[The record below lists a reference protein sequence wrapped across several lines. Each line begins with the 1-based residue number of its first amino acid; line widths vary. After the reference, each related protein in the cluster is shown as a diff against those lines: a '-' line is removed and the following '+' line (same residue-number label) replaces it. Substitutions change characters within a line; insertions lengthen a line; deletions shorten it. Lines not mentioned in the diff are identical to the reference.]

1 MEKVKVFKYG
11 QVTLDDWLN
20 EFELNLEENHIKT
33 DEGKIAWC
41 LAAIGPVARL
51 YIEKLELNSMWER
64 IKYQLRLFLGKGNPT
79 LEKRNT
85 MVTSG
90 RKGPLAHDVDKVT
103 RTDSV
108 SEGMEAEERLNIG
121 ANNGAYRT
129 LGTEP
134 WNWKFNMLPEA
145 LRGTCEDLFTYDEE
159 SQGSYETSSEGEE
172 YDSAVEEDRED
183 PADMGEEGLNIF
195 RNIINDLEKKEE
207 RKEKKEKRRKKKEK
221 RRKKKEERRIV
232 MK

>member
-33 DEGKIAWC
+33 DEGEIAWC

-51 YIEKLELNSMWER
+51 YIEKLELNSTWER

-108 SEGMEAEERLNIG
+108 SEGLEAEERLNIG

-145 LRGTCEDLFTYDEE
+145 LRGTCKDLFTYDEE
-159 SQGSYETSSEGEE
+159 S
-172 YDSAVEEDRED
+172 
-183 PADMGEEGLNIF
+183 
-195 RNIINDLEKKEE
+195 
-207 RKEKKEKRRKKKEK
+207 
-221 RRKKKEERRIV
+221 
-232 MK
+232 